1 MWSSLATLAI
11 QIGCVAE
18 GVVLRKF
25 DNAPDDL
32 GKSVKCKGPEVS
44 MTTRLYRFRPLWRLL
59 DKGELL
65 NQEVFFASPDS
76 LNDPMEGFRDIFW
89 QGDAIVWQN
98 LLRHYLLCLEW
109 GYSLVSLG
117 GEDEPLSWKNI
128 PIFNV
133 DAMAFTPQYKDRI
146 DKLVAAF
153 LGNDS
158 IKVLVQSLAAR
169 TYSVRREELA
179 AYLQP
184 VHTLALSIIQQNY
197 RDHGLA
203 KQTNPDP
210 DTEAYLKRTMD
221 QAKQMLDHVGRLSA
235 EITDP
240 ERAAAALFMAHRHM
254 IEEIKLLHRYNNA
267 DKPIEAN
274 RAFVLFEFPNEYVT
288 KLETLAYPDWYT
300 ACFMKECRD
309 SSVWGSYGDNHTAAC
324 LVFKVSDGE
333 KSPSLRLKRVAGYSS
348 GGPVVDFVPHTFQEV
363 VYENKHLPVDF
374 FRSLGRLPIPDLS
387 RAWYTDRTGQRS
399 ACADD
404 IFNNEDAWRKRYW
417 DTFNHGVTRKLEAW
431 HYEKEQRLILTGM
444 LHDFV
449 EPKSRVTHYDFNNL
463 EGIIFGI
470 KTPIDKKIAICK
482 IIEDKCRAAN
492 RTDFKFYQAYYA
504 QEKGFI
510 EHREMTL
517 LKFKFSQA
525 ATDSEGNASGPAP
538 EL

>member
-1 MWSSLATLAI
+1 MLDPT
-11 QIGCVAE
+11 VA
-18 GVVLRKF
+18 VTH
-25 DNAPDDL
+25 
-32 GKSVKCKGPEVS
+32 
-44 MTTRLYRFRPLWRLL
+44 MTTRLYRFRPLSRLL

-89 QGDAIVWQN
+89 RGDAIVWEN
-98 LLRHYLLCLEW
+98 LFKHYLLCLEW
-109 GYSLVSLG
+109 GYSIVSLG

-128 PIFNV
+128 PIFNI
-133 DAMAFTPQYKDRI
+133 DAIASTPQYKDRI

-153 LGNDS
+153 LGS
-158 IKVLVQSLAAR
+158 GAVKGLVRSLAGR
-169 TYSVRREELA
+169 THSIRREELA

-184 VHTLALSIIQQNY
+184 VHTLALSFIQQNY

-203 KQTNPDP
+203 RPTESDPSVEAHLKQ
-210 DTEAYLKRTMD
+210 TMD
-221 QAKQMLDHVGRLSA
+221 QVKQLLDQVDRISA
-235 EITDP
+235 NVPDP
-240 ERAAAALFMAHRHM
+240 ERAIAVLFMVHRHM
-254 IEEIKLLHRYNNA
+254 IEEIMLLHRYNNA
-267 DKPIEAN
+267 DKSIEAN
-274 RAFVLFEFPNEYVT
+274 RAFVLLEFPNEYVT
-288 KLETLAYPDWYT
+288 KLETLVYPDWYT

-324 LVFKVSDGE
+324 LIFKVSNGVAP
-333 KSPSLRLKRVAGYSS
+333 SSLRLKGIAGYNGS
-348 GGPVVDFVPHTFQEV
+348 GPVIGFVSHRFQEV

-387 RAWYTDRTGQRS
+387 RAWYTSRTGERS

-404 IFNNEDAWRKRYW
+404 IFNDQDTWRKRYW

-431 HYEKEQRLILTGM
+431 HYEKEQRLIIYDM
-444 LHDFV
+444 
-449 EPKSRVTHYDFNNL
+449 ENPKDRVTQYDLNDL

-482 IIEDKCRAAN
+482 IIEEKCRASN

-517 LKFKFSQA
+517 LKFDFTQSSP
-525 ATDSEGNASGPAP
+525 D
-538 EL
+538 